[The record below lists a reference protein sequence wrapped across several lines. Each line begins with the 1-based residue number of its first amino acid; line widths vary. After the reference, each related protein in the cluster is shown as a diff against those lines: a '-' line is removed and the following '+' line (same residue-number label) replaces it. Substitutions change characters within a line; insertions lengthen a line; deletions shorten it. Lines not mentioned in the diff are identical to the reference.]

1 MGIKLSEELEIE
13 VYRCFRCGYCRAQCP
28 VFKVKQNESWGTR
41 GRMILIKSLIEGDID
56 TTRSVLDRLYCC
68 SLCKACE
75 TSCPALVRTSDV
87 YERVRESLVEQKQ
100 ASLEKHQRIAEKI
113 LAEGNPFG
121 LPRAER
127 ASSYQRKNPSSAEV
141 LYFVG
146 CVPSY
151 RRPSIVRSV
160 EKILAAAGVGYTTL
174 GAQELCCGSVLM
186 RTGQTRTAKELAQQ
200 NVKNFKELGVKKIVT
215 VCPGCYL
222 TLKVNYPK
230 LVEDFPFEVL
240 HISDFINQLL
250 QTGKLKLTKQVG
262 LKVTYHDPCHLG
274 RRFNIYESPR
284 SVLLSIPGLKL
295 VEMSHNREN
304 SQCCGAGGGVKAAF
318 SDVTSKIG
326 VSRME
331 EAAQTKADLLVTSC
345 PFCCLNLDDAGRQA
359 QLLPVSDLTEI
370 VAEAL

>member
-1 MGIKLSEELEIE
+1 
-13 VYRCFRCGYCRAQCP
+13 
-28 VFKVKQNESWGTR
+28 
-41 GRMILIKSLIEGDID
+41 
-56 TTRSVLDRLYCC
+56 
-68 SLCKACE
+68 
-75 TSCPALVRTSDV
+75 
-87 YERVRESLVEQKQ
+87 
-100 ASLEKHQRIAEKI
+100 
-113 LAEGNPFG
+113 
-121 LPRAER
+121 
-127 ASSYQRKNPSSAEV
+127 
-141 LYFVG
+141 
-146 CVPSY
+146 
-151 RRPSIVRSV
+151 VRSV
-160 EKILAAAGVGYTTL
+160 EKILAAAGIKYTTL

-186 RTGQTRTAKELAQQ
+186 RTGQTPTVKKLAQQ
-200 NVKNFKELGVKKIVT
+200 NTKRFKELGAKKIVT

-222 TLKVNYPK
+222 TLKVDYPK

-250 QTGKLKLTKQVG
+250 QSGKLKLTKQVG
-262 LKVTYHDPCHLG
+262 LKVTFHDPCHLG
-274 RRFNIYESPR
+274 RRFNIYEPPR
-284 SVLLSIPGLKL
+284 NVLLSIPGLKL
-295 VEMSHNREN
+295 VEMPHNREN